1 MENAALFHFS
11 KTEKCILYISKCVSR
26 RHADTIVIRMF
37 VRISNTAEFIS
48 FPHIKMTEFGGKTAL
63 SVCLDNALNVKVC
76 LRWEPNNGEFI
87 VLLAHI
93 LSS

>member
-1 MENAALFHFS
+1 
-11 KTEKCILYISKCVSR
+11 
-26 RHADTIVIRMF
+26 
-37 VRISNTAEFIS
+37 
-48 FPHIKMTEFGGKTAL
+48 MTEFGGEKKAL

-87 VLLAHI
+87 GLPAHI